1 MNRCIWILLYILLCS
16 ICVSDSKPIGS
27 LLDSRELETI
37 CELLDA
43 PIGGKLS
50 YVMIACFY
58 GASYFKIK
66 ASFQDGKSEA
76 VIAWLATERPE
87 LTVREF
93 ANVVREIAGRI
104 DVANLLKLFDTKAT
118 RESDI

>member
-1 MNRCIWILLYILLCS
+1 MY
-16 ICVSDSKPIGS
+16 
-27 LLDSRELETI
+27 SRELETI

-58 GASYFKIK
+58 GAS
-66 ASFQDGKSEA
+66 FQDGKSGA

-104 DVANLLKLFDTKAT
+104 DVANRLKLFDTKAT

>member
-1 MNRCIWILLYILLCS
+1 MSCS

-27 LLDSRELETI
+27 LLDSRELETV
-37 CELLDA
+37 CELLDT

-50 YVMIACFY
+50 YETIARFY

-66 ASFQDGKSEA
+66 AKFQDGKSEA
-76 VIAWLATERPE
+76 VIAWLASERPE

-93 ANVVREIAGRI
+93 ANVVEEEAGRT
-104 DVANLLKLFDTKAT
+104 DAANLLKAFDAKVTIKST
-118 RESDI
+118 DL